1 MKLTSSS
8 IQSQFWMVAGGCA
21 AAIVVAA
28 LFALLNANAS
38 LEALEQLRPAADAA
52 GGAAGAEAVAQGIR
66 SSQYLGFVVVGL
78 TVGASF
84 ALLAW
89 FSARQV
95 IAPAQRVNDLIER
108 FAQGDF
114 SSAGDSASSRL
125 GALGKSLTSL
135 QTRLAGLVGEVNNSA
150 TELSEAAGEM
160 NRITG
165 MTREGTRRQESETE
179 QVATAMNQMSATVQ
193 EVARNAMKAADAA
206 LEADEAADNGKVVV
220 SETAGAID
228 ALQSE
233 IDKAV
238 AVIRK
243 LDENSQ
249 TIGSVLDVIRGI
261 AEQTNLLALNAA
273 IEAARAGEQGRGF
286 AVVADEV
293 RTLAQ
298 RTQQSTQEIHD
309 MIERLQ
315 SGASDAVAAM
325 DSSRARAETVFERSE
340 RSAEALVA
348 IAAAVSTIK
357 DMNAQI
363 ATAAQQ
369 QSAVAEEI
377 NHNIESIKQIAE
389 ESAAGVDRTAEHG
402 ARLGT
407 IAQALHDSVADLRH

>member
-1 MKLTSSS
+1 MKVTSSS
-8 IQSQFWMVAGGCA
+8 VQSKYWIVAGGCA
-21 AAIVVAA
+21 AAIVIAA

-38 LEALEQLRPAADAA
+38 LDALEQLSTAAE
-52 GGAAGAEAVAQGIR
+52 GGAAKAGAIAQDIR
-66 SSQYLGFVVVGL
+66 ANQYVGFVVVGL
-78 TVGASF
+78 AVAASF
-84 ALLAW
+84 AVLAW
-89 FSARQV
+89 FSLHQI
-95 IAPAQRVNDLIER
+95 IAPAQRLSDRIER
-108 FAQGDF
+108 LAEGDF
-114 SSAGDSASSRL
+114 SAAAGESGSKLGVLGEAVGRMQARVASL
-125 GALGKSLTSL
+125 I
-135 QTRLAGLVGEVNNSA
+135 GEVAGSA
-150 TELSEAAGEM
+150 NELSEAAGEM
-160 NRITG
+160 TRVTA

-233 IDKAV
+233 VDKAV

-243 LDENSQ
+243 LEENSQ

-298 RTQQSTQEIHD
+298 RTQESTQEIQD

-315 SGASDAVAAM
+315 GGARDAVSAM

-377 NHNIESIKQIAE
+377 NHNIETIKQVAE
-389 ESAAGVDRTAEHG
+389 ESAAGVERTAEHSS
-402 ARLGT
+402 RLAN
-407 IAQALHDSVADLRH
+407 IADGLHASVSNLRY